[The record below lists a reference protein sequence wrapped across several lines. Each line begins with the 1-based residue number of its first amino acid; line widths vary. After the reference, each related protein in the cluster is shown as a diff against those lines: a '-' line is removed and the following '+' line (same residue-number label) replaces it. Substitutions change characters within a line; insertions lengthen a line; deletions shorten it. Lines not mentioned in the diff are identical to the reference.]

1 MKLEDQM
8 KIHLQ
13 DGTSRT
19 FEGGPAPVSQVLL
32 TLGVNPV
39 EVIVSRDGKVI
50 PEDMFL
56 GPDDE
61 IRIIRVSHGG

>member
-1 MKLEDQM
+1 M

-13 DGTSRT
+13 DGTTRT
-19 FEGGPAPVSQVLL
+19 FGEGRATVSQLL
-32 TLGVNPV
+32 ASLGVNPV

-50 PEDMFL
+50 PEDAPL
-56 GPDDE
+56 GPEDE

>member
-1 MKLEDQM
+1 M

-13 DGTSRT
+13 DGTFRP
-19 FEGGPAPVSQVLL
+19 FDGGPAMVSQVLISV
-32 TLGVNPV
+32 GVNPV
-39 EVIVSRDGKVI
+39 EVIVSRAGKVI
-50 PEDMFL
+50 PEDTVL

>member
-1 MKLEDQM
+1 M

-13 DGTSRT
+13 DGTART
-19 FEGGPAPVSQVLL
+19 FEGDATTVSQVLL
-32 TLGVNPV
+32 SLGVNPV

-50 PEDMFL
+50 PEDTLL
-56 GPDDE
+56 GPDDV

>member
-1 MKLEDQM
+1 M

-13 DGTSRT
+13 DGTSRA
-19 FEGGPAPVSQVLL
+19 FDGGPATVSRVLL
-32 TLGVNPV
+32 SLGVNPV

-50 PEDMFL
+50 PEDTFL
-56 GPDDE
+56 GPDDV

>member
-1 MKLEDQM
+1 M

-13 DGTSRT
+13 DGTART
-19 FEGGPAPVSQVLL
+19 FEGGPATVSRVLL
-32 TLGVNPV
+32 SLGVNPV
-39 EVIVSRDGKVI
+39 EVIASRDGKVI
-50 PEDMFL
+50 PEDTFL

>member
-1 MKLEDQM
+1 M

-13 DGTSRT
+13 DGTARA
-19 FEGGPAPVSQVLL
+19 FEGGTATVSQVLVS
-32 TLGVNPV
+32 LGVNPV
-39 EVIVSRDGKVI
+39 EVIVSRDGRVI
-50 PEDMFL
+50 PEDTVL